1 MYNVKNK
8 LCKRVGKYFELGWYN
23 FLFLHRSVESEGL
36 RFDSSWE
43 LRSFSLSHARD
54 KTKNIFHNSLPSSK
68 LTISLI
74 LFTAHLFL
82 KFVIFLGGL
91 EVWQWL
97 CAAFQKC
104 RRTDISW
111 RPEGRGVLKLIYS
124 WLLLLSLLLL
134 WLLLFYSWG
143 QKSRRDL
150 LKTIVKGTCTSHPP
164 LPLCVNLAVR
174 NYFLVTCQC
183 ALSFLFFWLKLNTQ
197 CREMKNRT
205 IKSMVCSV
213 ETEKCTDSLRYML
226 ILNFAEKNNVVSS
239 SFFKFMCPRF
249 LVSN

>member
-111 RPEGRGVLKLIYS
+111 RSEGRVVFKIN
-124 WLLLLSLLLL
+124 
-134 WLLLFYSWG
+134 LFVIIVVIIIVIMMIIIL
-143 QKSRRDL
+143 QSRSEI
-150 LKTIVKGTCTSHPP
+150 T
-164 LPLCVNLAVR
+164 
-174 NYFLVTCQC
+174 
-183 ALSFLFFWLKLNTQ
+183 
-197 CREMKNRT
+197 
-205 IKSMVCSV
+205 
-213 ETEKCTDSLRYML
+213 
-226 ILNFAEKNNVVSS
+226 
-239 SFFKFMCPRF
+239 
-249 LVSN
+249 

>member
-1 MYNVKNK
+1 MTRRKT
-8 LCKRVGKYFELGWYN
+8 
-23 FLFLHRSVESEGL
+23 
-36 RFDSSWE
+36 
-43 LRSFSLSHARD
+43 SLS
-54 KTKNIFHNSLPSSK
+54 ISLPSSK

-111 RPEGRGVLKLIYS
+111 RSEGRVVLKLIYS

-150 LKTIVKGTCTSHPP
+150 LKTIVKGTCTPHPP
-164 LPLCVNLAVR
+164 SLCEFGGEELFPSNFYMCSVLPLPASLNNSKDNDSNWGDMMRFRAER
-174 NYFLVTCQC
+174 GKWIPEN
-183 ALSFLFFWLKLNTQ
+183 LFFFSFDYSWIPN
-197 CREMKNRT
+197 
-205 IKSMVCSV
+205 V
-213 ETEKCTDSLRYML
+213 EK
-226 ILNFAEKNNVVSS
+226 
-239 SFFKFMCPRF
+239 
-249 LVSN
+249 

>member
-1 MYNVKNK
+1 MTMQLRGSV
-8 LCKRVGKYFELGWYN
+8 VE
-23 FLFLHRSVESEGL
+23 HRSAESEGL
-36 RFDSSWE
+36 RLDSLCGLKFFFFVPRSRQDE
-43 LRSFSLSHARD
+43 KTSFS
-54 KTKNIFHNSLPSSK
+54 ISLPSLK

-74 LFTAHLFL
+74 LFTARLFL

-111 RPEGRGVLKLIYS
+111 RPEGRVVLKLIYS

-134 WLLLFYSWG
+134 WWLLFYNWG

-174 NYFLVTCQC
+174 NYFLVTCQY
-183 ALSFLFFWLKLNTQ
+183 ALSYPSPLLFTMPRIMIQ
-197 CREMKNRT
+197 
-205 IKSMVCSV
+205 
-213 ETEKCTDSLRYML
+213 TEVTWC
-226 ILNFAEKNNVVSS
+226 EV
-239 SFFKFMCPRF
+239 
-249 LVSN
+249 

>member
-1 MYNVKNK
+1 MTRRKT
-8 LCKRVGKYFELGWYN
+8 
-23 FLFLHRSVESEGL
+23 
-36 RFDSSWE
+36 
-43 LRSFSLSHARD
+43 SLS
-54 KTKNIFHNSLPSSK
+54 ISLPSSK

-150 LKTIVKGTCTSHPP
+150 LKTIVKGTCTPHPP
-164 LPLCVNLAVR
+164 LRLYVNLVVR
-174 NYFLVTCQC
+174 NYFLVTFIC
-183 ALSFLFFWLKLNTQ
+183 ALSYPFPLLLTIPRIMIQTEVTWWGLGPNEASEFLNDSNWGDMMRFRAERGKWIPENLFFFSFDYSWIPN
-197 CREMKNRT
+197 
-205 IKSMVCSV
+205 V
-213 ETEKCTDSLRYML
+213 EK
-226 ILNFAEKNNVVSS
+226 
-239 SFFKFMCPRF
+239 
-249 LVSN
+249 

>member
-1 MYNVKNK
+1 MQTFRQVLWARLISFLVSSSSYDNAAPWLSGRASERGIRRFEVGFLMGTQIFL
-8 LCKRVGKYFELGWYN
+8 LCPTLATRWKT
-23 FLFLHRSVESEGL
+23 
-36 RFDSSWE
+36 
-43 LRSFSLSHARD
+43 SFS
-54 KTKNIFHNSLPSSK
+54 ISLPSLK

-74 LFTAHLFL
+74 LFTARLFL

-174 NYFLVTCQC
+174 NYFLVTCQY
-183 ALSFLFFWLKLNTQ
+183 ALSYPSPLLFTMPRIMIQ
-197 CREMKNRT
+197 
-205 IKSMVCSV
+205 
-213 ETEKCTDSLRYML
+213 TEVTWC
-226 ILNFAEKNNVVSS
+226 EV
-239 SFFKFMCPRF
+239 
-249 LVSN
+249 

>member
-1 MYNVKNK
+1 MTRRKA
-8 LCKRVGKYFELGWYN
+8 
-23 FLFLHRSVESEGL
+23 
-36 RFDSSWE
+36 
-43 LRSFSLSHARD
+43 SFS
-54 KTKNIFHNSLPSSK
+54 ISLPSLK

-74 LFTAHLFL
+74 LFTARLFL

-111 RPEGRGVLKLIYS
+111 RSEGRVVLKLIYS
-124 WLLLLSLLLL
+124 WLSLLSLLLL
-134 WLLLFYSWG
+134 WWWLFYNWG
-143 QKSRRDL
+143 QKSPRDL

-183 ALSFLFFWLKLNTQ
+183 ALSYPSPLLFTMPRIMIQTEVTWWGLGPNDSSEFLKIFFSFLL
-197 CREMKNRT
+197 
-205 IKSMVCSV
+205 IKAEYPMSRN
-213 ETEKCTDSLRYML
+213 EKPHYKIDGL
-226 ILNFAEKNNVVSS
+226 
-239 SFFKFMCPRF
+239 
-249 LVSN
+249 